1 MGLQPWEGSE
11 TDTPPQAQPHVATN
25 WGVTRFGPNTTPIVL
40 PSLILSF
47 YYLQHQG
54 SQTQTLIEG
63 SVEGDKLGRRVGV
76 DGTIGRGG
84 ESDQMQN
91 KLCLKGQ
98 TGLLRGHLLGRRWGT
113 AEGGRAKHAS
123 CPSVQSPSLP
133 GFSQQPV
140 LVLTIPPASRR
151 FQQWKLKPLPTF
163 RPCGTWPLPALS
175 PWPSAPVS
183 RISCACTSRG
193 LCPCE
198 PCPSSGGPGHTL
210 SCSPIWVIFTFLS
223 RLSETHP
230 NHPGKLP
237 APPHP
242 PGPTDTSV

>member
-1 MGLQPWEGSE
+1 MATAMTHANPVPNTVPAYCSRWGCFTGESSGPQPWEGSE

-91 KLCLKGQ
+91 KLSKGADRSLGWTL
-98 TGLLRGHLLGRRWGT
+98 TGARVGH
-113 AEGGRAKHAS
+113 S
-123 CPSVQSPSLP
+123 
-133 GFSQQPV
+133 
-140 LVLTIPPASRR
+140 
-151 FQQWKLKPLPTF
+151 
-163 RPCGTWPLPALS
+163 
-175 PWPSAPVS
+175 
-183 RISCACTSRG
+183 
-193 LCPCE
+193 
-198 PCPSSGGPGHTL
+198 
-210 SCSPIWVIFTFLS
+210 
-223 RLSETHP
+223 
-230 NHPGKLP
+230 
-237 APPHP
+237 
-242 PGPTDTSV
+242 